1 MGLDR
6 ILMANFGLSGKKKKD
21 GRCTCTRDL
30 GDNIAMGNYQKR

>member
-6 ILMANFGLSGKKKKD
+6 ILMANFGLPEKKKKD
-21 GRCTCTRDL
+21 GRCTRTRDL